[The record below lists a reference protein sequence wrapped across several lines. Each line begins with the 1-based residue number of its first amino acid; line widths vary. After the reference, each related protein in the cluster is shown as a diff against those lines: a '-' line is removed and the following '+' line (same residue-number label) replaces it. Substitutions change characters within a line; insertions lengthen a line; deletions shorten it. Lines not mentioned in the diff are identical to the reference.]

1 MYKEGLQRTQDTQ
14 NRGFFNDGP
23 PKNKITKIRCGTA
36 YMRFERGPMPV
47 FQKDYNGGK
56 SRV

>member
-14 NRGFFNDGP
+14 NRDFFNDGP
-23 PKNKITKIRCGTA
+23 PQNKITKIHCRTA
-36 YMRFERGPMPV
+36 YMRFDHCRC
-47 FQKDYNGGK
+47 FKKDYNGGK